1 MVQVSLVFCTQLF
14 LDLIP
19 LPFCRSASLW
29 CNSPVKYHTTVTGLW
44 VFKYPQRGANP
55 LTSWKCSFTCFG
67 SREKVPFLI
76 RLKGF
81 YQELWHWMRE
91 PSWSFFL
98 LQPRAVIANV
108 SSFNVQ
114 HRQNHAILTS
124 SSDIRTMCGFPV
136 SFLESHLIESRL
148 ARANVWESFR
158 RDPFHVSSLR
168 LSWTSWAQTFLTCG
182 LWTQICLPI
191 EYPYRILSIFPTD
204 SRRNQAGTSIVSTLD
219 TAYEDMTPR

>member
-1 MVQVSLVFCTQLF
+1 MEVFIYLF
-14 LDLIP
+14 WL
-19 LPFCRSASLW
+19 
-29 CNSPVKYHTTVTGLW
+29 
-44 VFKYPQRGANP
+44 
-55 LTSWKCSFTCFG
+55 
-67 SREKVPFLI
+67 SRESTLFNPTEGVLPRTMTLNAWTLLI
-76 RLKGF
+76 
-81 YQELWHWMRE
+81 
-91 PSWSFFL
+91 FFL

-168 LSWTSWAQTFLTCG
+168 PSWTSWAQTFLTCG